1 MGRFCAATGYT
12 PTEFWEMT
20 NEEVQ
25 YITKELNKKNG

>member
-1 MGRFCAATGYT
+1 MGKFCSRTGYT
-12 PTEFWEMT
+12 PAEFWEMT